1 MYAPTTHAERSTDPD
16 NYPLEPS
23 PSTDTF
29 ATAEVNHAPDAHT
42 VSEYH
47 EPPADLE
54 EFDTMLRDSFTLE
67 VAL

>member
-1 MYAPTTHAERSTDPD
+1 MYAHTTHAERSTDPD

-29 ATAEVNHAPDAHT
+29 AVAVLNHAPEAHKM
-42 VSEYH
+42 SEPH
-47 EPPADLE
+47 KPPADV
-54 EFDTMLRDSFTLE
+54 TPRDGWGREPLSPE